1 MMRIPATTRMLLPL
15 ALLACL
21 VPHKPTQAAEPPAQL
36 AGHASNEA
44 AQQTVLDLTLVQAWE
59 ISLKHDPSHQAAISE
74 REAGQANRGIGRA
87 ALLPQVSASLGRSK
101 LRGTLSTPSPL
112 GGVRDEDL
120 DYTIKTNEIR
130 ATQTLFNWS
139 RFAEYRQGHARAD
152 HSLAVFD
159 TKATDTATRLF
170 NRYFQALLS
179 HEKLVLARNKVNA
192 NEKLQ
197 VAAQHRYDSGERSEE
212 QTSE

>member
-1 MMRIPATTRMLLPL
+1 MRISDWSSDV
-15 ALLACL
+15 C
-21 VPHKPTQAAEPPAQL
+21 
-36 AGHASNEA
+36 SS
-44 AQQTVLDLTLVQAWE
+44 DL
-59 ISLKHDPSHQAAISE
+59 
-74 REAGQANRGIGRA
+74 
-87 ALLPQVSASLGRSK
+87 LLPQVSASLGRSK

-197 VAAQHRYDSGERSEE
+197 VRSEE
-212 QTSE
+212 HTSELQSLM